1 MQISHGVK
9 RLVLFWT
16 PDLHVYRDRMTEDFS
31 VIGLRAFE
39 LWVFIHNLCHGNLQ
53 KRFETSLG

>member
-1 MQISHGVK
+1 MQISHRVK

-31 VIGLRAFE
+31 VIGLRALA
-39 LWVFIHNLCHGNLQ
+39 LWVFIHNLCHGNFQ
-53 KRFETSLG
+53 KRF